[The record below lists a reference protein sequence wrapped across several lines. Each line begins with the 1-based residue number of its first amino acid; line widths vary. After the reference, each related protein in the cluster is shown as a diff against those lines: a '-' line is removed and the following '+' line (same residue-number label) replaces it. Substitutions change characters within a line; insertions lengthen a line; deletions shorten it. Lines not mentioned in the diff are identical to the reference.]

1 MQYKLAK
8 PKVKSERSKMVMKD
22 FSALVGEDDD
32 AQAAREAFA
41 AAVEAELIRG
51 ASGSGPSCWG
61 PWFGCILRGFCRF
74 SPILLSTFAD
84 TRPSGNLLSR
94 PSFFR
99 WNDLGGR
106 GIPMYSLGLSLNR
119 KRYRARYRAFA
130 LY

>member
-1 MQYKLAK
+1 LQYKLAK
-8 PKVKSERSKMVMKD
+8 SKVKSERSKMVMKD

-74 SPILLSTFAD
+74 SPILLSTSAD
-84 TRPSGNLLSR
+84 TIDLGPSGNLLPPLLLSLER
-94 PSFFR
+94 P
-99 WNDLGGR
+99 R
-106 GIPMYSLGLSLNR
+106 GIPM
-119 KRYRARYRAFA
+119 
-130 LY
+130 